1 LADEGDKE
9 GVDWGNVPQWVSAVC
24 AFALA
29 ALAIYGLFFSTT
41 SQALVS
47 YLQSELA
54 VRNQRIAT
62 MELREQQ
69 LQLSISQTQATLGD
83 LNEQRTGLEKQV
95 ADLNAERE
103 ALSRKAESLGSTLS
117 STEFSLVREKISAK
131 LASTIVSTL
140 SLNLDTEL
148 WSAQGVQARS
158 VRPWNDY
165 FAFIKKTAEELN
177 ERDQALGQTI
187 VARFVD
193 QCGARFSTQTVRIP
207 AFRQAKGE
215 EIISSFD
222 RNDHPSARKL
232 DVYVKQIE
240 TMQTGIVRCFNSTTP
255 Q

>member
-1 LADEGDKE
+1 
-9 GVDWGNVPQWVSAVC
+9 
-24 AFALA
+24 LA

-54 VRNQRIAT
+54 VRNQRIAS

-69 LQLSISQTQATLGD
+69 LQLSISQTQVTLGD
-83 LNEQRTGLEKQV
+83 LNEQRAGLERQV

-148 WSAQGVQARS
+148 WSAQGVQA
-158 VRPWNDY
+158 
-165 FAFIKKTAEELN
+165 
-177 ERDQALGQTI
+177 
-187 VARFVD
+187 
-193 QCGARFSTQTVRIP
+193 
-207 AFRQAKGE
+207 
-215 EIISSFD
+215 
-222 RNDHPSARKL
+222 
-232 DVYVKQIE
+232 
-240 TMQTGIVRCFNSTTP
+240 
-255 Q
+255 